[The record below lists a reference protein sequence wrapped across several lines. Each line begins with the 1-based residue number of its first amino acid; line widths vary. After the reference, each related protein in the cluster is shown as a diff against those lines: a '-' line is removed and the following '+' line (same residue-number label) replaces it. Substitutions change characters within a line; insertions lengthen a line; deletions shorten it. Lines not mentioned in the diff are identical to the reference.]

1 MLTRH
6 EITIRVRYQETDAQ
20 ARVHHANYI
29 TYFEQG
35 RVELLRAAGFSYKR
49 LEEEGI
55 LLVVSEVECRY
66 YLPAEYDDLLRL
78 VTTTVRAKGARVE
91 HHYQLFR
98 DEELVV
104 EGRSVVACID
114 RHGRV
119 RRLPSWLCHSER
131 PTTDDSCAS
140 GEAEPLGGQSGGLV

>member
-6 EITIRVRYQETDAQ
+6 EITLRVRYQETDAQ

-35 RVELLRAAGFSYKR
+35 RVELLRAAGYSYKR
-49 LEEEGI
+49 LEDDGI

-78 VTTTVRAKGARVE
+78 VTTTVKAKGARIE
-91 HHYQLFR
+91 HHYQLYR
-98 DEELVV
+98 DDQLIV
-104 EGRSVVACID
+104 EGRSVVACVD
-114 RHGRV
+114 RTGRV
-119 RRLPSWLCHSER
+119 RRLPSWLCGDAGGAG
-131 PTTDDSCAS
+131 P
-140 GEAEPLGGQSGGLV
+140 GEPLGGGSIGAV